1 MDMAVCALK
10 QTKAVTM
17 AHWSACEDHDRAEA
31 GDIAWRKAVMKN
43 TRAVTLPHW
52 AACTSWRGTHQE
64 QITQRAAWLL
74 RCGVVVDN
82 KGA

>member
-1 MDMAVCALK
+1 MSTCLACINWTGAGVPRWAFKLGMACCAL
-10 QTKAVTM
+10 
-17 AHWSACEDHDRAEA
+17 
-31 GDIAWRKAVMKN
+31 KN

-52 AACTSWRGTHQE
+52 AACPSWRGTHQE
-64 QITQRAAWLL
+64 QIAQRSAWLA